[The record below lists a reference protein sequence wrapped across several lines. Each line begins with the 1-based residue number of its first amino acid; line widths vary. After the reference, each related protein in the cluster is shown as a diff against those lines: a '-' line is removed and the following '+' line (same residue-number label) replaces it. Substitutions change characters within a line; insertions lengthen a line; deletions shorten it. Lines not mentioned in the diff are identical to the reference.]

1 MATSRTGTSTWK
13 KIRKR
18 ALHLAQAQGI
28 DRCPFCTVRLNYEVS
43 LTPTSAEVDH
53 IVPHSKGG
61 QDVLE
66 NVRICCRNCNQSR
79 GDRPA
84 PKTAVVLKAKPLR
97 TSRVW

>member
-13 KIRKR
+13 KVRKR

-28 DRCPFCTVRLNYEVS
+28 TNCPFCRCHLDYAVS
-43 LTPTSAEVDH
+43 LTPSSAEVDH

-61 QDVLE
+61 QDVLA
-66 NVRICCRNCNQSR
+66 NTRICCRNCNQSR

-84 PKTAVVLKAKPLR
+84 PKTVTILKATPLK
-97 TSRVW
+97 TSRAW